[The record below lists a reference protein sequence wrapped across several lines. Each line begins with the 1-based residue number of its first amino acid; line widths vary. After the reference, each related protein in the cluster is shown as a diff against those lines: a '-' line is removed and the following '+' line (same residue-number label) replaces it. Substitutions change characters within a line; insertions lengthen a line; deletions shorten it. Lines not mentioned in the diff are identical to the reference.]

1 MTQSTD
7 IQTYLQQ
14 CQRCA
19 LRFGVGGLGLCLLG
33 GFLNPAQFFHAYL
46 LAYLFWVSLALGC
59 LALVMLHHLVRGA
72 WGTLILCLLEAG
84 GRTLPLMGVAFVPLL
99 FGLGHLYAW
108 ARPEVVAGDVLLQ
121 HKSPYLNVP
130 FFVLRTAAYFAIWIV
145 LSTCL
150 TRWSRQLDQ
159 AATPS
164 AAQVL
169 LRRLRRLSGPGLGLY
184 VLTVTFA
191 AVDWAM
197 SLEPYWYSTI
207 YGMMFLIG
215 QLLVTLASAV
225 VILAVF
231 THFDP
236 FAGVVTPAHVHD
248 LGNLLLAFVL
258 LWAYLAFSQFLII
271 WSANLPEEV
280 PWYLHRTRGGWEW
293 IGVVLLVCHFAVPFF
308 LLLARGMKRRLE
320 TLATIASGL
329 IVMRLLDLF
338 WLVIPAFHPT
348 GLHVHWLD
356 LVAPVGVGG
365 VWMALFVRQLHGRS
379 LLPLHEL
386 RWQQVPQHE

>member
-1 MTQSTD
+1 MTPSTD
-7 IQTYLQQ
+7 IQTYLEQ
-14 CQRCA
+14 CQRRA
-19 LRFGVGGLGLCLLG
+19 LLCGVGGLGLCVLGALLQ
-33 GFLNPAQFFHAYL
+33 PAQFFHSYL

-59 LALVMLHHLVRGA
+59 LALLMLHHLVRGA
-72 WGTLILCLLEAG
+72 WGTLILRLLEAG
-84 GRTLPLMGVAFVPLL
+84 ARTLPLMGVAFVPLL
-99 FGLGHLYAW
+99 FGLGSLYAW
-108 ARPEVVAGDVLLQ
+108 ARPEAVAGDTLLQ

-150 TRWSRQLDQ
+150 TRWSQQLDQ
-159 AATPS
+159 AATPA

-207 YGMMFLIG
+207 YGMVFLIG
-215 QLLVTLASAV
+215 QLLMALASAI
-225 VILAVF
+225 VILVVF
-231 THFDP
+231 ARFDP
-236 FAGVVTPAHVHD
+236 FAAVVTPAPVHD

-280 PWYLHRTRGGWEW
+280 PWYLHRMRGGWEW
-293 IGVVLLVCHFAVPFF
+293 VGVVLLVCHFAVPFG
-308 LLLARGMKRRLE
+308 LLLARSMKRRLQ

-356 LVAPVGVGG
+356 LVAPAGVGG
-365 VWMALFVRQLHGRS
+365 VWMALYVWQLQERP

-386 RWQQVPQHE
+386 RWQQVPEHE

>member
-1 MTQSTD
+1 
-7 IQTYLQQ
+7 
-14 CQRCA
+14 
-19 LRFGVGGLGLCLLG
+19 VGGLGLCLLG
-33 GFLNPAQFFHAYL
+33 ALLNPVQFFHSYL

-59 LALVMLHHLVRGA
+59 LALIMLHHLVRGA
-72 WGTLILCLLEAG
+72 WGALILRLLEAG
-84 GRTLPLMGVAFVPLL
+84 ASTLPLMGVAFVPLL

-108 ARPEVVAGDVLLQ
+108 ARPEMVAGDTLLQ

-130 FFVLRTAAYFAIWIV
+130 FFVLRTAVYFAIWIV

-159 AATPS
+159 ATTSA

-169 LRRLRRLSGPGLGLY
+169 LRRLRRLSGPGLVLY

-197 SLEPYWYSTI
+197 SLEPHWYSTI
-207 YGMMFLIG
+207 YGMVFLIG
-215 QLLVTLASAV
+215 QLLVTLAAAIV
-225 VILAVF
+225 LLAVF
-231 THFDP
+231 VPFDP
-236 FAGVVTPAHVHD
+236 FAAVVTPAHVHD

-258 LWAYLAFSQFLII
+258 LWAYVAFSQFLII

-293 IGVVLLVCHFAVPFF
+293 IGVVVLVGHFALPFV
-308 LLLARGMKRRLE
+308 LLLARGMKRRLQ
-320 TLATIASGL
+320 TLATIAGVV

-338 WLVIPAFHPT
+338 WLVLPAFYPA
-348 GLHVHWLD
+348 GLRVHWLD
-356 LVAPVGVGG
+356 LVASLGVGG
-365 VWMALFVRQLHGRS
+365 FWMALFMRLLQGQA
-379 LLPLHEL
+379 LLPLYEARL
-386 RWQQVPQHE
+386 QQVPQHE